1 MNNLSAFSI
10 VSMLALFIT
19 LGLPVRAGAQTADAN
34 AIIEKVSHQYKQ
46 WGGMEIK
53 FAANIRSEKNGIS
66 ESFEGMIIMK
76 SDKFVMNTP
85 DMKIWFDGTTQWTY
99 MERTKEVNVIKPS
112 GDDLRLLNPMMLLQD
127 YKKDFN
133 VSYIGES
140 TSSNAKIA
148 HDIALTPKKKDDIE
162 KIEIQIEKNT
172 SLPAKLVVTM
182 RNDIRST
189 VTIKEIKSANPQDKT
204 FAFPASDYPGVE
216 IIDQR

>member
-1 MNNLSAFSI
+1 MKNLSITSI
-10 VSMLALFIT
+10 VSMLALFAT
-19 LGLPVRAGAQTADAN
+19 LGLPVKAGAQAADAD
-34 AIIEKVSHQYKQ
+34 AIIEKVSLLYKQ
-46 WGGMEIK
+46 WGGMEMK
-53 FAANIRSEKNGIS
+53 FASNTRSEKNGIS
-66 ESFEGMIIMK
+66 ESFEGAIIMK
-76 SDKFVMNTP
+76 SDKFVINTP

-99 MERTKEVNVIKPS
+99 MERIKEVYVIKPS
-112 GDDLRLLNPMMLLQD
+112 GDDLRLLNPMILLQD

-140 TSSNAKIA
+140 TSSNAKMA
-148 HDIALTPKKKDDIE
+148 YDIALTPKKKDDIE

-189 VTIKEIKSANPQDKT
+189 ITIKEIKSANLPDKI

-216 IIDQR
+216 IID